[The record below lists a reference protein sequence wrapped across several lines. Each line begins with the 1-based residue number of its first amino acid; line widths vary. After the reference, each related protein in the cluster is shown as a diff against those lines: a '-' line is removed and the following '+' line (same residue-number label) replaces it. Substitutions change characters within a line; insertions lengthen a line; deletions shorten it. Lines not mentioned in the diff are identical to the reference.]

1 MTTIVIDESD
11 PEPDSPEHDDIEMVV
26 ILEDDH
32 VPDHFAEL
40 FSPPRVCF
48 AAKQLGLR
56 AHLSMDILNG
66 FDFVTSAGRG
76 AAWRLLERHQPDFIM
91 LSPPCT
97 MFSQLQHCFRNFER
111 MDPEEV
117 STRMREA
124 RCMLLFTV
132 QVAKYQ
138 CRRHKFFCVEHPH
151 RATSWQEECFVDLMS
166 ETGCFTVDF
175 DQCRTGLQC
184 PNSNKPLKKRTRLL
198 SNAPAIRQV
207 FAPLQ
212 CNCHQAHQRVAGH
225 VDGVK
230 LSAYAQRYTAGL
242 CQKIAE
248 AVKLTV
254 VS

>member
-97 MFSQLQHCFRNFER
+97 MFSQLQHCFRNFFF
-111 MDPEEV
+111 
-117 STRMREA
+117 
-124 RCMLLFTV
+124 LLCKWPNTNAV
-132 QVAKYQ
+132 V
-138 CRRHKFFCVEHPH
+138 
-151 RATSWQEECFVDLMS
+151 TSFSVWS
-166 ETGCFTVDF
+166 
-175 DQCRTGLQC
+175 
-184 PNSNKPLKKRTRLL
+184 
-198 SNAPAIRQV
+198 I
-207 FAPLQ
+207 
-212 CNCHQAHQRVAGH
+212 H
-225 VDGVK
+225 
-230 LSAYAQRYTAGL
+230 
-242 CQKIAE
+242 IA
-248 AVKLTV
+248 
-254 VS
+254 